1 MCHWCGV
8 CSVCLKLNQP
18 SPYFRIRNVFNYTVE
33 LLIRAGYMSL
43 LKLDLVAL
51 LSGGVLLLLRSKLE
65 VAERGER

>member
-1 MCHWCGV
+1 
-8 CSVCLKLNQP
+8 
-18 SPYFRIRNVFNYTVE
+18 
-33 LLIRAGYMSL
+33 MSL